1 MNQRTRLTKL
11 TFRKALAQLMKDKHI
26 SQISIRE
33 ICEKAE
39 LNRSTFYLHYKNVYD
54 LLEEI
59 ENEIAAEADKAIDF
73 KKESQIRFLKYLREN
88 KDYYHILLTSND
100 FNFMRKYHEKVLDK
114 LMKIMNLGVSENR
127 QKYILSYALEG
138 SMCVVRKWSKTA
150 STKALRRS
158 GRYFRS
164 SPNPLYPGFP
174 LPSPS
179 KYSFN
184 RC

>member
-11 TFRKALAQLMKDKHI
+11 MFRKALAQLLKDKHI

-100 FNFMRKYHEKVLDK
+100 FNFMRKYRVELFDSWLRLLLRVL
-114 LMKIMNLGVSENR
+114 LHRNGLPNL
-127 QKYILSYALEG
+127 
-138 SMCVVRKWSKTA
+138 
-150 STKALRRS
+150 
-158 GRYFRS
+158 
-164 SPNPLYPGFP
+164 
-174 LPSPS
+174 
-179 KYSFN
+179 
-184 RC
+184 

>member
-11 TFRKALAQLMKDKHI
+11 MFRKALAQLMKDKHI

-39 LNRSTFYLHYKNVYD
+39 LNRSTFYLHYK
-54 LLEEI
+54 
-59 ENEIAAEADKAIDF
+59 
-73 KKESQIRFLKYLREN
+73 IRFLKYLREN

-100 FNFMRKYHEKVLDK
+100 FNFMRKYHERILDK

-138 SMCVVRKWSKTA
+138 SMCVVRKWAENGFYESPEEIGEILQKLSESIVSGV
-150 STKALRRS
+150 STSLS
-158 GRYFRS
+158 E
-164 SPNPLYPGFP
+164 
-174 LPSPS
+174 
-179 KYSFN
+179 
-184 RC
+184 

>member
-11 TFRKALAQLMKDKHI
+11 MFRKALAQLMKNKHI

-88 KDYYHILLTSND
+88 QDYYHILLTSND

-114 LMKIMNLGVSENR
+114 LMKIMNLGVNENR

-138 SMCVVRKWSKTA
+138 SMCVVRKWAENGFYESPEEIGDILQKLSESIVSGV
-150 STKALRRS
+150 STFLS
-158 GRYFRS
+158 E
-164 SPNPLYPGFP
+164 
-174 LPSPS
+174 
-179 KYSFN
+179 
-184 RC
+184 